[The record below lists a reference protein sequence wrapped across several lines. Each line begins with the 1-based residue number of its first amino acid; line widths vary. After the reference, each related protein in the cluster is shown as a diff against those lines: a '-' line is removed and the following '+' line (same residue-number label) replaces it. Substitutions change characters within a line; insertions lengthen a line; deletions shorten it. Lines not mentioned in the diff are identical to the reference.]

1 MNTPTKITFTRIL
14 LMPVM
19 VFFYLAD
26 FIPYNLGKLFAL
38 IILIAG
44 IFTDFLDG
52 YLARKNNQ
60 VTNMGKFLDPLAD
73 KLLAATAITLL
84 ITGTNPVIPT
94 IAGVIFMFINL
105 QRDYVIT
112 GFRQMGQLKNIIIAA
127 DKLGKI
133 KAIVLYIT
141 LSFGLLIAYLRYFAF
156 MTGSVATVF
165 NIILYVLI
173 GITSALMIISEITYI
188 AKNPDVLKDNKT
200 E

>member
-1 MNTPTKITFTRIL
+1 
-14 LMPVM
+14 
-19 VFFYLAD
+19 
-26 FIPYNLGKLFAL
+26 
-38 IILIAG
+38 
-44 IFTDFLDG
+44 
-52 YLARKNNQ
+52 
-60 VTNMGKFLDPLAD
+60 
-73 KLLAATAITLL
+73 
-84 ITGTNPVIPT
+84 
-94 IAGVIFMFINL
+94 MFINL